1 MHMYMH
7 AYIYTHGVRI
17 PVPGI
22 SCLLSQPDGIHYALK
37 LLLIIRTLRG
47 KISKSQRDFM
57 THLTSRKQIQESIP
71 TQRLELRSL

>member
-7 AYIYTHGVRI
+7 AYIYTHSVQI

-22 SCLLSQPDGIHYALK
+22 SCFLSQSDGIHYALK
-37 LLLIIRTLRG
+37 LLLIIRTLTG

-57 THLTSRKQIQESIP
+57 THLTSRKQIQKSIP